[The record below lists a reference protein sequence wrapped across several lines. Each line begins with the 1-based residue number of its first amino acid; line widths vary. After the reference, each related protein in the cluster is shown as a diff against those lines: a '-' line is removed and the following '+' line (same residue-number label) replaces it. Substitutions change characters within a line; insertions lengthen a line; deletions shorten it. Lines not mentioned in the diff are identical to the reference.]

1 MKIAYFLPLIF
12 IGCSPQNY
20 EDCVLKE
27 IKEVTANEAVNA
39 IKQACYAKFPKPK
52 ETESYGELIS
62 ILESRWNTDF
72 EHGKNV
78 EINGVEYSH
87 TVKLT
92 NRNDIAV
99 ENITIGYA
107 LSDDCSNDK
116 LQYSELILCK
126 GELPANSTKILEC
139 NTSIPPNSQLCV
151 VTLNYD
157 IWHDDTTEKSEAT
170 PKPSIWQTI
179 KEML

>member
-1 MKIAYFLPLIF
+1 MKITYFLPLIF

-20 EDCVLKE
+20 EDCV
-27 IKEVTANEAVNA
+27 IKEVKNVTSDAAVA
-39 IKQACYAKFPKPK
+39 TIRGACRAKFPKI
-52 ETESYGELIS
+52 EEEGFAGLIP
-62 ILESRWNTDF
+62 IIESRWGNKF
-72 EHGKNV
+72 EYGLNV
-78 EINGVEYSH
+78 EINAVEHGH

-107 LSDDCSNDK
+107 LSDDCGNNK
-116 LQYSELILCK
+116 LQYSELIQCK

-139 NTSIPPNSQLCV
+139 NASIPPNSQLCV
-151 VTLNYD
+151 VALNYD
-157 IWHDDTTEKSEAT
+157 IWHDNTIENSKAT

-179 KEML
+179 KGML